1 MGSDASTPGRPGRAP
16 RAAAGGAPAAG
27 GMTVRAGSPAAN
39 PLDPQAMATLRP
51 WHAAERPVG
60 GPAIVDCG
68 WGRLLLG
75 QTFADP
81 DALVGALA
89 GELPQAR
96 DVAIYVRDPHVVV
109 ARSPQQLFLDP
120 SHAYRLP
127 LQRVALPAPPRH
139 GWTVRD
145 ARADDETA
153 INRMLRARRM
163 VPVAPGFVARAL
175 ADERLLLLVAQDD
188 DGALLGVVTGVD
200 HVRACADPEGGSSL
214 WSLAVDPQCTQHG
227 VGLALVAVLAQRLRD
242 AGRCYMDLSVMHD
255 NAEAIRLYEG
265 LGFERVPVY
274 CVKNRNPINEKLYVG
289 PEVDDGLNVYAQ
301 LIVDEARRRGIHA
314 EVLDAEFG
322 YFRLSFG
329 GRGISCR
336 ESLSELTS
344 AVAMSRCDDKRVT
357 RRVLA
362 AGGVRT
368 PAQLTVRDGDDA
380 ALAAFVD
387 THRRVVVKPARGEQ
401 GRGITVDVRTL
412 PAVRAA
418 VETARRVC
426 DDVVVEERVPG
437 QDLRIVVIDHQVV
450 AAATRRPAQVVGDG
464 RSDLRTLI
472 NRQSRRR
479 AAATRGES
487 RIPLDAET
495 ERCVRAAGHTLDSV
509 LPAGEVL
516 EVRKTANLHT
526 GGTIHDVTA
535 QLHPALREVAQ
546 KASRLLD
553 IPVVGLDL
561 MVPAVDAPVYAVIEA
576 NERPGLANHE
586 PQPTVERFVDLL
598 FPQTREAAAARPGGA
613 RSAGGS
619 TPAPT
624 ATHPDA
630 A

>member
-1 MGSDASTPGRPGRAP
+1 MGSDAAASGRAQS
-16 RAAAGGAPAAG
+16 R
-27 GMTVRAGSPAAN
+27 SPDAD
-39 PLDPQAMATLRP
+39 PLDPQAMATLRH
-51 WHAAERPVG
+51 WRAG
-60 GPAIVDCG
+60 GQAPDSPAIVDCG

-81 DALVGALA
+81 DALVAALA
-89 GELPQAR
+89 DERPQAR
-96 DVAIYVRDPHVVV
+96 DVAIYVRDPQVVV

-139 GWTVRD
+139 GWRVRD
-145 ARADDETA
+145 ARADDEPA

-163 VPVAPGFVARAL
+163 VPVAPGFVARAR
-175 ADERLLLLVAQDD
+175 DDDRLLLLVAQDD

-200 HVRACADPEGGSSL
+200 HVRACGDAERGSSL
-214 WSLAVDPQCTQHG
+214 WLLAVDPQCTQHG
-227 VGLALVAVLAQRLRD
+227 VGLALVAELAQRLRD

-274 CVKNRNPINEKLYVG
+274 CVKNRNPINERLYVG

-329 GRGISCR
+329 GRSIACR

-368 PAQLTVRDGDDA
+368 PAQLSVRDDDDDE
-380 ALAAFVD
+380 ALAAFLD
-387 THRRVVVKPARGEQ
+387 AHPRVVVKPARGEQ
-401 GRGITVDVRTL
+401 GRGITVDVRGL
-412 PAVRAA
+412 AAVREA
-418 VETARRVC
+418 VEVARRVC
-426 DDVVVEERVPG
+426 DDVVVEERVAG
-437 QDLRIVVIDHQVV
+437 QDLRIVVIDHEVV

-464 RSDLRTLI
+464 RSALRTLI
-472 NRQSRRR
+472 ERHSRRR
-479 AAATRGES
+479 AAATQGES

-495 ERCVRAAGHTLDSV
+495 ERCVRAAGHTMDSV

-516 EVRKTANLHT
+516 AVRKTANLHT

-553 IPVVGLDL
+553 IPVVGLDFML
-561 MVPAVDAPVYAVIEA
+561 PAVDAPEYAVIEA

-598 FPQTREAAAARPGGA
+598 FPQTRDAAGA
-613 RSAGGS
+613 RSADRQG
-619 TPAPT
+619 APT
-624 ATHPDA
+624 EGGA
-630 A
+630 